1 MTPRFPR
8 RASPPILP
16 RPREPSRVRP
26 RCARIPPSPPLAT
39 APPHSMSADTQQGR
53 FQRITPGPKPGWLK
67 VPIPQ
72 GPTVQ
77 RLGQVLRQRGLHTV
91 CEEARCPNMGEC
103 WAGGTATFMVL
114 GDTCTRGCRFCAV
127 KTHRQGQAID
137 ADEPEKVAEAT
148 VAMGL
153 RYVVLTMVDRD
164 DLGDGGAAHVAATV
178 RAIKR
183 RDPEILVEALTGDF
197 QGNREQIRTVVEEG
211 RPDVFAHNVETVL
224 RLTPR
229 VRDQRCSYVK
239 SLDVLRVAKELR
251 GDVVTKSSL
260 MLGLGE
266 SEREVD
272 QTMDDLRQHAVDV
285 VTFGQDLRPT
295 LKHLPVREHVSPA
308 RFKAYQQRAVR
319 KGFLYV
325 ASGPLVRSSYKAA
338 EFYIEGMLRRRHAT
352 PEDDR

>member
-1 MTPRFPR
+1 M
-8 RASPPILP
+8 A
-16 RPREPSRVRP
+16 
-26 RCARIPPSPPLAT
+26 
-39 APPHSMSADTQQGR
+39 ADIQGR
-53 FQRITPGPKPGWLK
+53 FKRITPGEKPSWLK

-72 GPTVQ
+72 GPNVA
-77 RLGQVLRQRGLHTV
+77 RLTGLLRQRDLHTV

-127 KTHRQGQAID
+127 KTHSRGTPVD
-137 ADEPEKVAEAT
+137 AAEPEKVAEACE
-148 VAMGL
+148 AMRL

-164 DLGDGGAAHVAATV
+164 DLDDGGAGHVAATI

-183 RDPEILVEALTGDF
+183 RDPGILVEALTGDF
-197 QGNREQIRTVVEEG
+197 QGSREQIAAVLEG

-229 VRDQRCSYVK
+229 VRDQRCSYVR
-239 SLDVLRVAKELR
+239 SLEVLRGAKEIWPEA
-251 GDVVTKSSL
+251 VTKSSI

-272 QTMDDLRQHAVDV
+272 QAMDDLREHGVDV
-285 VTFGQDLRPT
+285 VTFGQYLRPS
-295 LKHLPVREHVSPA
+295 LRHLPVREHISPG
-308 RFKAYQQRAVR
+308 RFKAYEQRALR

-338 EFYIEGMLRRRHAT
+338 EFYIEGMLRRRREAAANG
-352 PEDDR
+352 R